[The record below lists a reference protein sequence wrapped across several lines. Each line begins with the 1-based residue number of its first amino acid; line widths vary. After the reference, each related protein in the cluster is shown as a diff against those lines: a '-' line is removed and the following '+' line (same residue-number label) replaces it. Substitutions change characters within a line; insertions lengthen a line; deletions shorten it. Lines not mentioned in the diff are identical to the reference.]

1 MIIEILLL
9 VPLVTGILCYLL
21 KNRRAIEAVSTVG
34 SALVLALGG
43 YTVYEVFTSGI
54 IDQGIWFVDGL
65 SAYMLA
71 IISFI
76 GFMVALYSLGYI
88 GREYDDKEIDLGKVR
103 YYYLFLHVFIFTM
116 ILVCVSNN
124 LGIMWIAIEATT
136 LASAFLVGFYDRDT
150 SVEAAWKYIIICS
163 VGITLALLG
172 TILAYASS
180 INALGES
187 SNALNWSV
195 LAANA
200 GSLDPTLLK
209 LSFVLI
215 LIGYG
220 TKVGLAPMH
229 TWLPDAHSQ
238 APTPIS
244 ALLSG
249 VLLNCAMYGI
259 LRYHIIMTRALGP
272 GFSGTLLLI
281 FGFLSLLTAAAFIIL
296 QKDYKRLLAYS
307 SIEHMGII
315 AIGFGIGGPIAIFG
329 ALLHML
335 NHALTKTLM
344 FFGAGNILQKF
355 KTKNIA
361 EVRGIATLMPA
372 TAVLFLAGAF
382 AITGSPPFS
391 IFISE
396 FTILWA
402 SISQGDYIVS
412 ALYII
417 LLTAIFGGFI
427 YYVTKM
433 VFGEP
438 APGTIK
444 GEVSRTNL
452 VVMAFLAIM
461 ILIMGLYIPAHINS
475 ALNSISAIFTGGSL

>member
-1 MIIEILLL
+1 MIEVLLL
-9 VPLVTGILCYLL
+9 IPVVTGILCFVL
-21 KNRRAIEAVSTVG
+21 KNRRAIEAVSTIG
-34 SALVLALGG
+34 SMLVLAIGG
-43 YTVYEVFTSGI
+43 YTVYNVFTSGT
-54 IDQGIWFVDGL
+54 IDQGIWFVDDL

-71 IISFI
+71 IIAFI
-76 GFMVALYSLGYI
+76 GFMVAVYSLGYI
-88 GREYDDKEIDLGKVR
+88 GREYDEREIDLSKVR
-103 YYYLFLHVFIFTM
+103 YYYLFLHIFIFTM

-200 GSLDPTLLK
+200 ASLDPTLLK
-209 LSFVLI
+209 LSFILV

-229 TWLPDAHSQ
+229 TWLPDAHSE
-238 APTPIS
+238 APSPVS

-249 VLLNCAMYGI
+249 VLLNCAMYGV
-259 LRYHIIMTRALGP
+259 LRYHIILTRSLGP

-281 FGFLSLLTAAAFIIL
+281 FGFLSLATAAAFILL

-315 AIGFGIGGPIAIFG
+315 AIGFGIGGPIGIFG

-344 FFGAGNILQKF
+344 FFGAGNVRLKF

-372 TAVLFLAGAF
+372 TAILFLAGAF

-391 IFISE
+391 IFLSE
-396 FTILWA
+396 LTILWA
-402 SISQGDYIVS
+402 AVSQGNYIVS
-412 ALYII
+412 ALFLI

-427 YYVTKM
+427 YYVGKM

-444 GEVSRTNL
+444 GEVSRINL
-452 VVMAFLAIM
+452 VVMASLAII
-461 ILIMGLYIPAHINS
+461 ILVLGLFIPSQINY
-475 ALNSISAIFTGGSL
+475 ALNSITTIFTGGSL